1 MITYESE
8 DLLACYDVMEH
19 FMQPQRHLQVFMNM
33 LRHHMNVQV
42 AFDAPRLCIGPSIP
56 NGTDDAVKSEVFI
69 EDGISEDV
77 LEKLRSFCH
86 HVKLVKDLIVQC
98 LAVSNYS

>member
-1 MITYESE
+1 
-8 DLLACYDVMEH
+8 
-19 FMQPQRHLQVFMNM
+19 
-33 LRHHMNVQV
+33 MNVQV

-86 HVKLVKDLIVQC
+86 HVKL
-98 LAVSNYS
+98 